1 MGAELRSMSSEVAFS
16 ILIFIVAVSF
26 IQWLAKGYY
35 GKSLLPPEHI
45 PATLMFTASAPVLY
59 RVVKHL
65 IKIKSKKVST
75 HRVDEEYR
83 GSPPISLQND
93 GVASVSATPSTPTDL
108 INTPPAGGA
117 AEAAGA
123 QTGGVDKV
131 PESLKHPT
139 SEKEV
144 EKGGGDEVREKT
156 QNEGIGVDEVAIA
169 FTEEELE
176 LLRSLRERLTLL
188 RRRWGLPSYS

>member
-1 MGAELRSMSSEVAFS
+1 MGAELRSMSAEVAYS

-26 IQWLAKGYY
+26 IQWLSKGFY

-65 IKIKSKKVST
+65 IKSKKVST
-75 HRVDEEYR
+75 HRVGEEYR
-83 GSPPISLQND
+83 GSPSMPLQND
-93 GVASVSATPSTPTDL
+93 GVAPVSATPSTPPDL

-123 QTGGVDKV
+123 QTGGADKV

-144 EKGGGDEVREKT
+144 EKGGGGEVRENT
-156 QNEGIGVDEVAIA
+156 QNEGVGVDEVAIA
-169 FTEEELE
+169 ITEEELE

-188 RRRWGLPSYS
+188 RRRWGLLSYS